1 MSFCVTEYD
10 AENNIVFLED
20 TSGPNER
27 TITNDAE
34 TVMMKMFQKFG
45 SQVLVVYRD
54 TNNEWWEMRL
64 AISGPYDEYEE
75 IVFEPWNGLA
85 WRTLKRK

>member
-1 MSFCVTEYD
+1 LSFCVTEYD

-45 SQVLVVYRD
+45 SRVLVVYRD

-64 AISGPYDEYEE
+64 LLSGPYNQYEKIE
-75 IVFEPWNGLA
+75 FEPWYGLA

>member
-1 MSFCVTEYD
+1 LSFCVTEYD
-10 AENNIVFLED
+10 AENNIVYLED

-45 SQVLVVYRD
+45 SRVLVVYRD

-64 AISGPYDEYEE
+64 LLSGPYNQYEKIE
-75 IVFEPWNGLA
+75 FEPWCGLA

>member
-1 MSFCVTEYD
+1 MSFCVTDYD
-10 AENNIVFLED
+10 AENNIVYLED

-45 SQVLVVYRD
+45 SRVLVVYRD

-64 AISGPYDEYEE
+64 LLPGPYNQYEQIE
-75 IVFEPWNGLA
+75 FEPWYGLA